1 MAEIIAV
8 VSTDETLSVTTQD
21 SGLTAASTSL
31 TNPAIVESLDSVG
44 DVDVTTYGKIDG
56 SVLVY
61 RTTTNKWTSTTTLD
75 AQNME
80 GGEF

>member
-1 MAEIIAV
+1 MTDTIAV
-8 VSTDETLSVTTQD
+8 VTQDDALSVAVSEGVLTLS
-21 SGLTAASTSL
+21 STGV
-31 TNPAIVESLDSVG
+31 TNPAIVESMSDIAN
-44 DVDVTTYGKIDG
+44 VDTTTLSNG

-61 RTTTNKWTSTTTLD
+61 KTITNKWTSTTTLD

>member
-1 MAEIIAV
+1 MADIIAV
-8 VSTDETLSVTTQD
+8 VEPDEALTVAVSEGTYVLNTSTDL
-21 SGLTAASTSL
+21 A
-31 TNPAIVESLDSVG
+31 NPAVVESISNIA
-44 DVDVTTYGKIDG
+44 DVDTTTKING

-80 GGEF
+80 GGFF

>member
-1 MAEIIAV
+1 MSEDII
-8 VSTDETLSVTTQD
+8 VTVEDT
-21 SGLTAASTSL
+21 SLTYASSSL
-31 TNPAIVESLDSVG
+31 TNPVTLESLDNVADIDMASN
-44 DVDVTTYGKIDG
+44 GKTNG

-61 RTTTNKWTSTTTLD
+61 KTTTNKWTSTTTLD

>member
-1 MAEIIAV
+1 MADTIAV
-8 VSTDETLSVTTQD
+8 VTQDDALSVAVSEGVLTLSTSNLSNSAVVESMSDIANVDTT
-21 SGLTAASTSL
+21 TL
-31 TNPAIVESLDSVG
+31 TN
-44 DVDVTTYGKIDG
+44 G

-61 RTTTNKWTSTTTLD
+61 KTITNKWTSTTTLD